1 VNIPLSNDRV
11 ITVSQNERSHR
22 AFYFIREYAQS
33 AELAVIVSFDD
44 AHARPNVEQRT
55 RPRKT
60 KAVHNSCNSK
70 RDDPRADRPTP
81 TRDAVVV
88 GPPRVAVAAHPQAG
102 ARVAAVARAD
112 PRAARAARARLTAP
126 PRRRRLT
133 PRRRRLTPRRR
144 RLTPRCRRLTPRRR
158 RLTPRRRRLIRTT
171 RRRPCRAAERGR
183 TACGGSCGGTRGR
196 DARRHTCAVAV
207 DALCCAT

>member
-144 RLTPRCRRLTPRRR
+144 RLTPR
-158 RLTPRRRRLIRTT
+158 RRRLIRTT